1 MSQDYEIANPG
12 AEALIESL
20 RAVGYS
26 LPTAVADIIDNSVAA
41 GADNV
46 WLDFHWSG
54 RDSWVSITDDGTGMM
69 ESDLSNAM
77 RPGSQSPLDDRD
89 PDDLGRFGLGL
100 KTASFSQSR
109 ILSVASRTGGGKV
122 AERRWDLGYVAEH
135 DQWRLLKDG
144 TPLAKGIAS
153 SLEGLSSGTVVVWE
167 NLDRIVGDAPT
178 SSGPAQKRF
187 LRHVAEVREHLGMI
201 FHRFLAGPR
210 PRLAIWIN
218 GKDKQHKVEPWDPFL
233 DGHPCTTCSPADP
246 VPFGGAVVN
255 IRGYVLPHK
264 DRLGDELH
272 RKASGPRGWNAQQ
285 GFYIYRND
293 RMLVSGDW
301 LRLGRVR
308 PWTKEEHY
316 KLARLS
322 IDIPNSM
329 DSKWALDVK
338 KSTATPPGNIR
349 DKLMKLAE
357 KIRGAA
363 RKVFAHRGEYGPR
376 GNRQNVELD
385 RPWKATNRGGHKIYR
400 IRRDH
405 VLVRGLL
412 EKIGS
417 LKPELEAVLRF
428 LEETVPVQQ
437 IWLDTAD
444 AEQDHAVPYEG
455 ISEEVI
461 LGDMKRSLELLT
473 GAGRS
478 RAEALLQIGSMDPF
492 HRYPKLI
499 EKLKN
504 K

>member
-1 MSQDYEIANPG
+1 MNQDYEIANPG
-12 AEALIESL
+12 AESLVESL

-26 LPTAVADIIDNSVAA
+26 LATAIADIIDNSVAA
-41 GADNV
+41 GAANIWV
-46 WLDFHWSG
+46 EFHWSG
-54 RDSWVSITDDGTGMM
+54 RDSWIAITDDGSGMA
-69 ESDLSNAM
+69 ESELSNAM

-100 KTASFSQSR
+100 KTASFSQAR
-109 ILSVASRTGGGKV
+109 VLSVTSRSVGGEV

-135 DQWRLLKDG
+135 NEWRLLKDV
-144 TPLAKGIAS
+144 TPLAKKLS
-153 SLEGLSSGTVVVWE
+153 SFIEGFDSGTVVVWE
-167 NLDRIVGDAPT
+167 NLDRIVGAAPA

-201 FHRFLAGPR
+201 FHRYLEGPR
-210 PRLAIWIN
+210 PRLSILIN
-218 GKDKQHKVEPWDPFL
+218 GKEKQHRVEPWDPFL
-233 DGHPCTTCSPADP
+233 NGHPCTTVTPADP
-246 VPFGGAVVN
+246 VHFGGAVVS
-255 IRGYVLPHK
+255 IRGHVLPHK

-272 RKASGPRGWNAQQ
+272 RKAAGPRGWNAQQ

-301 LRLGRVR
+301 LRLGRIR

-329 DSKWALDVK
+329 DSEWALDVK
-338 KSTATPPGNIR
+338 KSTATPPGYIR

-357 KIRGAA
+357 KVRSDA

-385 RPWKATNRGGHKIYR
+385 RPWKGTTRGGHTIYR

-405 VLVRGLL
+405 TLVGGLL
-412 EKIGS
+412 EKMGS
-417 LKPELEAVLRF
+417 RRPELEAVLRF

-444 AEQDHAVPYEG
+444 GDQDHSVPYDG
-455 ISEEVI
+455 ISDEVI
-461 LGDMKRSLELLT
+461 LGDMKRCLELLT
-473 GAGRS
+473 KGGCS
-478 RAEALLQIGSMDPF
+478 RDEALLQIESMDPF
-492 HRYPKLI
+492 HRYPALL
-499 EKLKN
+499 EELKTN
-504 K
+504 